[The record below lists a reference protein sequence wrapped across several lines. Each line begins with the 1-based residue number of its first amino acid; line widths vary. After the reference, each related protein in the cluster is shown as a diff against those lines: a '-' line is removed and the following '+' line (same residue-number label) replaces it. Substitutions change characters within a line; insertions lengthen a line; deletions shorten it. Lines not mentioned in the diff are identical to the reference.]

1 MNLSDLQWVGW
12 FHDREFSFKLS
23 FRLVRLPFV
32 INLEVVW
39 DEYPWHPE
47 ISNANLGIKIQ

>member
-32 INLEVVW
+32 FNLEVVW

-47 ISNANLGIKIQ
+47 MSNANLGIKIQ